1 MADNVTRLRDTDVKA
16 RVTVLETQMLG
27 VAHSVEKI
35 EQKMEGQYQTLHSR
49 ISDLRDDIN
58 HIVESKN
65 DKILTKLDAQAEE
78 STKQHKTLSDRLS
91 DLEKWRWM
99 LMGAALVV
107 GYILAHLKIE
117 KLF

>member
-1 MADNVTRLRDTDVKA
+1 
-16 RVTVLETQMLG
+16 
-27 VAHSVEKI
+27 
-35 EQKMEGQYQTLHSR
+35 
-49 ISDLRDDIN
+49 LRDDIN
-58 HIVESKN
+58 NIVETKN

-78 STKQHKTLSDRLS
+78 STKQHKTLSDRLT

>member
-1 MADNVTRLRDTDVKA
+1 
-16 RVTVLETQMLG
+16 
-27 VAHSVEKI
+27 
-35 EQKMEGQYQTLHSR
+35 MEGQYQTLHSR

-58 HIVESKN
+58 NIVESKN
-65 DKILTKLDAQAEE
+65 DKILTKMDALAEE
-78 STKQHKTLSDRLS
+78 STKQHKTLSDRLT